1 MADLQT
7 KEDLRKGQVPSL
19 SSCSDSALFA
29 VAATDASSPEHS
41 QAVGPSLHVQFRRKG
56 QICISVSKNINL

>member
-29 VAATDASSPEHS
+29 VAAADALNPRRS
-41 QAVGPSLHVQFRRKG
+41 QAVGPSLHVIIR
-56 QICISVSKNINL
+56 SKEHLGIN